1 MSRLTDSQIDDYVD
15 KLLNFI
21 DGLPL
26 KEKGKSYLRFKIL
39 VDFYDTWQFDDE
51 ANVFTLD
58 EYLAN
63 PNNPKFIDV
72 QSTYGIYNTT
82 QIKRYVASF
91 VATLKKARSLALVN
105 HLKKL
110 DQFHPAQKAVNLS
123 KTLAKI
129 SRTEIFT
136 KYGYER
142 IKDPQWNSEL
152 KEILGNEISFAK
164 EQAELLTKA
173 PIQNKLPGNPDDEIL
188 IVEELENRLAIEA
201 VDYRHKCD
209 ELWEQYKF
217 DPKYFDTFISGPLHD
232 EFVKSVYDRI
242 RPLNNMEINRYMGLS
257 LQQFKTHTPAKRHKA
272 FLQNYFHTYWFPNV
286 MEYKAES
293 YNDLYATHVWKH
305 YTNHFNL
312 FRDSFQNIYDQFKTG
327 LMGINATPS
336 GIYTIDYNSFNQ
348 FLKDLEYNYPYE
360 VAPMSMV
367 YQWDEDLAS
376 LKKEVLENLIHIG
389 ADAKKPYLAKLQMQ
403 LDELAKNG
411 KVDKTELNRTFVYFN
426 TSEEELRKNRSYN
439 NPLHNALYNL
449 PPTFDESIKMKLN
462 RETEEALFT
471 YYNYHYGRI
480 IGEAIQFISGQSQ
493 VNTFNNTPAIT
504 LTPAPTPTLI
514 TTPKPLIHSITKKQK
529 IVMSFIFDEKK
540 SNFENI
546 TVLLN
551 EMKNKIMVV
560 KSTSISDFRKIFLGV
575 EITNKITWTGTVEEL
590 VYFIR
595 TLNNSGKIKD
605 TKQNIW
611 KITRMCFELLDG
623 RDLNT
628 IDLRVQQLPTSQ
640 RRKEIES
647 AVNNL

>member
-15 KLLNFI
+15 KLLKFI
-21 DGLPL
+21 DGLPF
-26 KEKGKSYLRFKIL
+26 KEKGRNYLRYKIL

-51 ANVFTLD
+51 ANNFTLD

-72 QSTYGIYNTT
+72 QSTYGLLNTT
-82 QIKRYVASF
+82 QIKRYVAEMNQNLKKIRS
-91 VATLKKARSLALVN
+91 VALNNTLKDF
-105 HLKKL
+105 
-110 DQFHPAQKAVNLS
+110 DQMHPAQKAMKLS
-123 KTLAKI
+123 ETLGNITRA
-129 SRTEIFT
+129 EIFT

-142 IKDPQWNSEL
+142 VKDPEWNAEL

-164 EQAELLTKA
+164 EQADLLTKA
-173 PIQNKLPGNPDDEIL
+173 PNQNKLPGNPADEIL

-201 VDYRHKCD
+201 VDYRRKCD
-209 ELWEQYKF
+209 ELWEQNKF

-242 RPLNNMEINRYMGLS
+242 RPLNNMEINRYLSLS

-272 FLQNYFHTYWFPNV
+272 FLQNYFQSYWFPNV

-293 YNDLYATHVWKH
+293 YMYIYATHVWKH

-336 GIYTIDYNSFNQ
+336 GIYTIDYTSFDQ

-367 YQWDEDLAS
+367 YQWDEDLAN

-411 KVDKTELNRTFVYFN
+411 KVDKTELNRTFVNFN
-426 TSEEELRKNRSYN
+426 TNEEELRKNRSYN

-462 RETEEALFT
+462 RETDEALFT

-480 IGEAIQFISGQSQ
+480 IREAIQFITGQTSVIPTQ
-493 VNTFNNTPAIT
+493 PFSAPIQNNSIESKPA
-504 LTPAPTPTLI
+504 A
-514 TTPKPLIHSITKKQK
+514 KQQK
-529 IVMSFIFDEKK
+529 IIKSFIYLDFAESPDNINAIYRDLDKMKFIDRKETGLSVFKK
-540 SNFENI
+540 VFSNA
-546 TVLLN
+546 
-551 EMKNKIMVV
+551 
-560 KSTSISDFRKIFLGV
+560 

-595 TLNNSGKIKD
+595 KLNNSGKIED

-611 KITRMCFELLDG
+611 KITRMCFELHDG
-623 RDLNT
+623 RDLKT
-628 IDLRVQQLPTSQ
+628 INLRVQQLPTQ
-640 RRKEIES
+640 TRIKEIEM
-647 AVNNL
+647 AINNL

>member
-15 KLLNFI
+15 KLLKFI

-26 KEKGKSYLRFKIL
+26 KGKGKSYLNLKIL

-51 ANVFTLD
+51 ANKFTLD

-110 DQFHPAQKAVNLS
+110 DQLHPAQKAVNLS

-129 SRTEIFT
+129 SRAEIFT

-367 YQWDEDLAS
+367 YQWDEDLAN

-389 ADAKKPYLAKLQMQ
+389 TDAKKPYLAKLQMQ

-411 KVDKTELNRTFVYFN
+411 KVDKTELNRTFVNFN
-426 TSEEELRKNRSYN
+426 TTEEELRKNRSYN

-493 VNTFNNTPAIT
+493 VNTFNNTPTTTI
-504 LTPAPTPTLI
+504 TPAPTPTLI
-514 TTPKPLIHSITKKQK
+514 TTPKPLIQSVAKQQK
-529 IVMSFIFDEKK
+529 TIKSFIYLDFDK
-540 SNFENI
+540 SPDNI
-546 TVLLN
+546 TALYRDLD
-551 EMKNKIMVV
+551 NKKLIDR
-560 KSTSISDFRKIFLGV
+560 KKTGLSDFRKVFSKT
-575 EITNKITWTGTVEEL
+575 EITNKVTWTGTLEEL
-590 VYFIR
+590 AYFIK
-595 TLNNSGKIKD
+595 TLCNSKKFD
-605 TKQNIW
+605 FPKQTHW
-611 KITRMCFELLDG
+611 EITIMCFELADG
-623 RDLNT
+623 RELSRSILKGQKKPANSK
-628 IDLRVQQLPTSQ
+628 I
-640 RRKEIES
+640 IES
-647 AVNNL
+647 AINNL

>member
-15 KLLNFI
+15 KLLKFI

-26 KEKGKSYLRFKIL
+26 KEKGKSYLNLKIL

-51 ANVFTLD
+51 ANKFTLD

-110 DQFHPAQKAVNLS
+110 DQLHPAQKAVNLS

-129 SRTEIFT
+129 SRAEIFT

-173 PIQNKLPGNPDDEIL
+173 PNQNKLPGNSDDEIL

-201 VDYRHKCD
+201 VDYRRKCD

-257 LQQFKTHTPAKRHKA
+257 LQQFKTHSPAKRHKA

-367 YQWDEDLAS
+367 YQWDEDLAN

-411 KVDKTELNRTFVYFN
+411 KVDKSELNRTFVYFN
-426 TSEEELRKNRSYN
+426 TNEEELRKNRSYN

-493 VNTFNNTPAIT
+493 VNTFNNTTTI
-504 LTPAPTPTLI
+504 TPAPTPTLI
-514 TTPKPLIHSITKKQK
+514 TTPKPLIQSVAKQQK
-529 IVMSFIFDEKK
+529 TIKSFIYLDFAESPDNINALFRDLDKMKFIDRKETGLSVFKK
-540 SNFENI
+540 VFSNA
-546 TVLLN
+546 
-551 EMKNKIMVV
+551 
-560 KSTSISDFRKIFLGV
+560 
-575 EITNKITWTGTVEEL
+575 EITDKITWTGTVEEL

-595 TLNNSGKIKD
+595 KLNNSGKIED

-628 IDLRVQQLPTSQ
+628 LNLRGQKLPTQ
-640 RRKEIES
+640 TRIKEIEK
-647 AVNNL
+647 AIKNL

>member
-15 KLLNFI
+15 KLLKFI

-26 KEKGKSYLRFKIL
+26 KENGKSYLNLKIL

-51 ANVFTLD
+51 ANNFTLD

-63 PNNPKFIDV
+63 PNNPKFVDV

-110 DQFHPAQKAVNLS
+110 DQLHPAQKAVNLS

-129 SRTEIFT
+129 SRAEIFT

-201 VDYRHKCD
+201 VDYRRKCD

-367 YQWDEDLAS
+367 YQWDEDLAN

-411 KVDKTELNRTFVYFN
+411 KVDKSELNRTFVYFN

-493 VNTFNNTPAIT
+493 VYSFNNI
-504 LTPAPTPTLI
+504 PAPI
-514 TTPKPLIHSITKKQK
+514 TTPMPMPTFTQKPKIQSVAKQQK
-529 IVMSFIFDEKK
+529 TIKSFIYLDFAESPDNINALYRDLDKMKFIDRKETGLSVFKK
-540 SNFENI
+540 VFSNA
-546 TVLLN
+546 
-551 EMKNKIMVV
+551 
-560 KSTSISDFRKIFLGV
+560 

-595 TLNNSGKIKD
+595 TLKNSGKIED
-605 TKQNIW
+605 TKLNIW
-611 KITRMCFELLDG
+611 KITRMCFELIDG

-628 IDLRVQQLPTSQ
+628 LNLRGQKLPTQ
-640 RRKEIES
+640 TRIKEIEK
-647 AVNNL
+647 AIKNL

>member
-1 MSRLTDSQIDDYVD
+1 MSRLTDSQLDDYVD

-26 KEKGKSYLRFKIL
+26 KEKGKSYLHFKIL

-51 ANVFTLD
+51 ANNFAFD

-72 QSTYGIYNTT
+72 QSTYGINNTT
-82 QIKRYVASF
+82 QIKRYVTSLVFA
-91 VATLKKARSLALVN
+91 LKKGRSLALVN

-110 DQFHPAQKAVNLS
+110 DQLHPSQKAVNLS

-129 SRTEIFT
+129 SRAEIFT

-142 IKDPQWNSEL
+142 IKDPAWNSEL

-173 PIQNKLPGNPDDEIL
+173 PNQNKLTGNTDDEIL

-201 VDYRHKCD
+201 VDYRRKCD

-272 FLQNYFHTYWFPNV
+272 FLQNYHQTYWFPNV
-286 MEYKAES
+286 MEYKPES
-293 YNDLYATHVWKH
+293 YNDLYATHIWKH

-312 FRDSFQNIYDQFKTG
+312 FRYSFQNIYDQFKTG
-327 LMGINATPS
+327 LMGVNATPS
-336 GIYTIDYNSFNQ
+336 GIYIIEYISFNQ

-367 YQWDEDLAS
+367 YQWDEDLAN

-389 ADAKKPYLAKLQMQ
+389 ADAQKPYLAKLRMQ

-426 TSEEELRKNRSYN
+426 TTEEELRKNRSYN

-462 RETEEALFT
+462 RETDEALFT

-493 VNTFNNTPAIT
+493 VNTFNNIPATAPTITPMPMPT
-504 LTPAPTPTLI
+504 LTQKPIIQSVAKQQKTL
-514 TTPKPLIHSITKKQK
+514 L
-529 IVMSFIFDEKK
+529 SFIYANLGKPAD
-540 SNFENI
+540 NI
-546 TVLLN
+546 TSLYRDLDD
-551 EMKNKIMVV
+551 KKLIDR
-560 KSTSISDFRKIFLGV
+560 KKTSRSDFRKVFSNT
-575 EITNKITWTGTVEEL
+575 EITNKVTWTGTLEEL
-590 VYFIR
+590 AYFIK
-595 TLNNSGKIKD
+595 TLCNSKKID
-605 TKQNIW
+605 FPKQTHW
-611 KITRMCFELLDG
+611 EITIRCFELADG
-623 RDLNT
+623 RELSRSILKGQKKPANSK
-628 IDLRVQQLPTSQ
+628 I
-640 RRKEIES
+640 IES
-647 AVNNL
+647 AVKNL

>member
-1 MSRLTDSQIDDYVD
+1 MD
-15 KLLNFI
+15 KLLKFI

-26 KEKGKSYLRFKIL
+26 EEKGKSYLNLKIL

-51 ANVFTLD
+51 ANNFTLD

-110 DQFHPAQKAVNLS
+110 DELHPAQKAVNLS

-129 SRTEIFT
+129 SRAEIFS

-142 IKDPQWNSEL
+142 IKDPQWNAEL

-217 DPKYFDTFISGPLHD
+217 DPNYFNTFISGPLHD

-242 RPLNNMEINRYMGLS
+242 RPLNNMEINRYLSLS

-272 FLQNYFHTYWFPNV
+272 FLQNYFQTYWFPNV

-293 YNDLYATHVWKH
+293 YMDLYATHVWKH

-367 YQWDEDLAS
+367 YQWDEDLAN
-376 LKKEVLENLIHIG
+376 LKKEILENLIHIG

-411 KVDKTELNRTFVYFN
+411 KVDKTELNRTFVNFN
-426 TSEEELRKNRSYN
+426 TTEEELRKNRSYN
-439 NPLHNALYNL
+439 NPLHNALYSL

-480 IGEAIQFISGQSQ
+480 IGEAIQFISGQTSVIPTQ
-493 VNTFNNTPAIT
+493 SFSAPIQNNSIES
-504 LTPAPTPTLI
+504 
-514 TTPKPLIHSITKKQK
+514 KPVVKQQK
-529 IVMSFIFDEKK
+529 TIKSFIYLNFSKSADKITDLHRYLDDKK
-540 SNFENI
+540 LI
-546 TVLLN
+546 DR
-551 EMKNKIMVV
+551 KK
-560 KSTSISDFRKIFLGV
+560 TSLSDFKKIFSNT
-575 EITNKITWTGTVEEL
+575 EITNKVTWTGTVEEL
-590 VYFIR
+590 AHFIK
-595 TLNNSGKIKD
+595 TLNNSGKIED
-605 TKQNIW
+605 TKQTHW
-611 KITRMCFELLDG
+611 KITKLCFELIDG

-628 IDLRVQQLPTSQ
+628 LNLRGQKLPTLT
-640 RRKEIES
+640 RIKEIEK
-647 AVNNL
+647 AINNL

>member
-51 ANVFTLD
+51 ANDFTLD

-72 QSTYGIYNTT
+72 QTTYGIYNTT

-110 DQFHPAQKAVNLS
+110 DQLHPTQKAVNLS

-129 SRTEIFT
+129 SRAEIFS

-142 IKDPQWNSEL
+142 IKDPQWNAEL

-173 PIQNKLPGNPDDEIL
+173 PIQNKLPGNLDDEIL

-209 ELWEQYKF
+209 ELWEQFKF

-242 RPLNNMEINRYMGLS
+242 RPLNNMEINRYLSLS

-293 YNDLYATHVWKH
+293 YMDLYATHVWKH

-327 LMGINATPS
+327 LMGISATPS
-336 GIYTIDYNSFNQ
+336 GIYNMDYTSFNQ
-348 FLKDLEYNYPYE
+348 FLKNLEYNYPYE

-367 YQWDEDLAS
+367 YQWDEDLAN

-389 ADAKKPYLAKLQMQ
+389 ADAKKPYLTKLQMQ
-403 LDELAKNG
+403 LEELAKNS
-411 KVDKTELNRTFVYFN
+411 KVDNTELNRTFVYFN
-426 TSEEELRKNRSYN
+426 TNEEELRKNRSYN

-462 RETEEALFT
+462 RETDEALFT

-480 IGEAIQFISGQSQ
+480 IGEAIQFISGQTSVIPAQ
-493 VNTFNNTPAIT
+493 SFSAPIQNNSIES
-504 LTPAPTPTLI
+504 
-514 TTPKPLIHSITKKQK
+514 KPVVKQQKTIKSFTYSDFSESPDSITAMYVDLCKMKL
-529 IVMSFIFDEKK
+529 IDR
-540 SNFENI
+540 
-546 TVLLN
+546 N
-551 EMKNKIMVV
+551 ETGLSV
-560 KSTSISDFRKIFLGV
+560 FRKVFSNT
-575 EITNKITWTGTVEEL
+575 EITNKVTWTGTVEEL
-590 VYFIR
+590 AYFIK
-595 TLNNSGKIKD
+595 TLNNSGKIED
-605 TKQNIW
+605 TKQTHW
-611 KITRMCFELLDG
+611 KITKLCFELIDG
-623 RDLNT
+623 RDLNKLN
-628 IDLRVQQLPTSQ
+628 LRGQKLPTLT
-640 RRKEIES
+640 RIKEIEK
-647 AVNNL
+647 AINNL